1 MKVLEFPRKDTHNL
15 VKGYTSRLDAQ
26 NLVVEESV
34 FLAEQ
39 AGAKLMLEMQKYL
52 LTLQNFIKEATAEDI
67 LKFLKDRGR
76 EHNLEI
82 SSENTIAFQFAL
94 FGEEYDI
101 HSRDD

>member
-67 LKFLKDRGR
+67 LEFLKERGR
-76 EHNLEI
+76 AHNLDIIGEG
-82 SSENTIAFQFAL
+82 SIAFQYELWEFA
-94 FGEEYDI
+94 
-101 HSRDD
+101 